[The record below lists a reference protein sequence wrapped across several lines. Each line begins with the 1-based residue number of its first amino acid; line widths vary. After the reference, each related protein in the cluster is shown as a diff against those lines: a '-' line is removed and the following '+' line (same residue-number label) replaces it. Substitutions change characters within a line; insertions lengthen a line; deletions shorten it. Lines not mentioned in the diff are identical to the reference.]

1 MAKTNTKLEFNIAD
15 AHRYFAAH
23 CFNSAWDL
31 IEKTDRSAEDDRLMV
46 LLNQASIYHW
56 SQRPDCN
63 NQRLSI
69 GYWQASRIQALLG
82 NAAEARRHAETCLS
96 LSRDLAPFYRGYAQ
110 EALARAAQVAG
121 DSERASQHIALATAL
136 SEKIKEKTDRD
147 LLLNDLK
154 SI

>member
-1 MAKTNTKLEFNIAD
+1 MAKTSTKPEFNIAT

-31 IEKTDRSAEDDRLMV
+31 IEKADRSAEDDRLMV

-56 SQRPDCN
+56 LQRPDCN

-96 LSRDLAPFYRGYAQ
+96 LSRELAPFYRGYAQ
-110 EALARAAQVAG
+110 EALARAARVAG
-121 DSERASQHIALATAL
+121 DSELARQHVEQATAL
-136 SEKIKEKTDRD
+136 AEKIKEKTDRD
-147 LLLNDLK
+147 LLLKDLK